1 MGEMLGTLLRTLVLD
16 DSAYQ
21 DWRDRPNLFTRGIV
35 LIAIVILVA
44 GLIVFAVNLVNQVR
58 APDLNMLEQRIR
70 QGFEMQARFN
80 PGMQNMPP
88 EVQQMMDQMI
98 ETIIPMVKDIASIEA
113 PLPRGISG
121 FFMATGAYLSRVF
134 GALGSW
140 MLYGALVLI
149 AVNLLGGTAKLPDF
163 LGMTAL
169 YSIPLLLSLLTPL
182 PCVGALLALVGWIW
196 ALVVYVKSVSVASGM
211 DGGRSVIA
219 VFAPLV
225 VIILLGI
232 LLLILWI
239 VWLAIV
245 L

>member
-21 DWRDRPNLFTRGIV
+21 DWRDRPNLFLRGIV
-35 LIAIVILVA
+35 LIAIVILIA

-58 APDLNMLEQRIR
+58 APDLDQIEQEIR
-70 QGFEMQARFN
+70 QGFEMQSRFN

-88 EVQQMMDQMI
+88 EVKKMMDQMI
-98 ETIIPMVKDIASIEA
+98 DTIIPMVKDISQIQA

-121 FFMATGAYLSRVF
+121 FFTATGAYLSRVF

-149 AVNLLGGTAKLPDF
+149 AVNLLGGSAKLPDF
-163 LGMTAL
+163 LGMSAL
-169 YSIPLLLSLLTPL
+169 YSLPLLLTLLTPI
-182 PCVGALLALVGWIW
+182 PCVGALLGLIGWIW
-196 ALVVYVKSVSVASGM
+196 AIVVYVKAVSVASDM
-211 DGGRSVIA
+211 GGGKSVLA
-219 VFAPLV
+219 VFAPLIV
-225 VIILLGI
+225 LILLGI
-232 LLLILWI
+232 LLAILWI
-239 VWLAIV
+239 VWLVIV